1 MSDEEFDDG
10 GSGAAL
16 VTPIRAGEVK
26 KGMFAILK
34 DKPCKVIEVTTSK
47 TGKHG
52 HAKANMTGIDIIT
65 GKKVMDI
72 SPTSHTMY
80 QPVVKTTDWTVVDID
95 DEDFVTLM
103 DDNGEQKED
112 LQLPTNEFLLDP
124 ELGQKIKDAFE
135 ADKEIVVKVQ
145 SAPENAK
152 AKEATELIVGCT
164 ILQDQ

>member
-103 DDNGEQKED
+103 DDNGESRSD
-112 LQLPTNEFLLDP
+112 LRLPTNEFVLDP
-124 ELGQKIKDAFE
+124 ELGDKIEAAFND
-135 ADKEIVVKVQ
+135 DKEVVVTVQ
-145 SAPENAK
+145 AAPENAK
-152 AKEATELIVGCT
+152 ASENTEVIVSMN
-164 ILQDQ
+164 IMQN